1 MYVAVGSDFI
11 AEWGWPCPCQAKGQ
25 AAPSRNPS
33 SKSSREFKHKPLCER
48 IFCSSVI
55 HFSLGI
61 SSQTSGVLLASKLAC
76 VFISLDKIACAPV
89 KGCGVFAFTSPAGRS
104 GVSCVI
110 AVTHILTW
118 GGGGGRGEWGT
129 IAIFEDALENN
140 HEHIS
145 TMTSAVTCCWS
156 SDTFKRKRL

>member
-118 GGGGGRGEWGT
+118 GGGGGEGGMGNYSNIWRCSGKQPWT
-129 IAIFEDALENN
+129 HQHHDICSYLLLVLR
-140 HEHIS
+140 HI
-145 TMTSAVTCCWS
+145 
-156 SDTFKRKRL
+156 